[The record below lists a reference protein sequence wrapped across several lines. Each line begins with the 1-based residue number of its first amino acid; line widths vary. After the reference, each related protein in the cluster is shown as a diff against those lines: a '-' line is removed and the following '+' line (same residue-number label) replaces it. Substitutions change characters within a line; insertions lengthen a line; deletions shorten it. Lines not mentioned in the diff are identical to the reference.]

1 MPSQETVLVTG
12 CSDGGIG
19 SALAMTFQSRG
30 FHVFATAR
38 DPTKMTDLKD
48 LPNVTRLTLDVT
60 KPADI
65 TAAADAVLRRTGGT
79 LNYLVNNAARTH
91 VMPVLDENIEK
102 AKSVFDTNVWGTIA
116 ITQAFAPFVIKAKG
130 SIVFIA
136 SIQGYVNA
144 PFKGML
150 YL

>member
-1 MPSQETVLVTG
+1 MSSQKTVLVTG

-19 SALAMTFQSRG
+19 SALAITFQKRG

-38 DPTKMTDLKD
+38 DPTKMSDLKD
-48 LPNVTRLTLDVT
+48 LPNVTRLTLDVD
-60 KPADI
+60 KSADI
-65 TAAADAVLRRTGGT
+65 AAAADVVLKETGGT
-79 LNYLVNNAARTH
+79 LDYLVNNAARTH
-91 VMPVLDENIEK
+91 VMPVLDEDIEK
-102 AKSVFDTNVWGTIA
+102 AKTVFDTNVWGTIA
-116 ITQAFAPFVIKAKG
+116 VTQAFAPFVIKAKG
-130 SIVFIA
+130 SIVFVA